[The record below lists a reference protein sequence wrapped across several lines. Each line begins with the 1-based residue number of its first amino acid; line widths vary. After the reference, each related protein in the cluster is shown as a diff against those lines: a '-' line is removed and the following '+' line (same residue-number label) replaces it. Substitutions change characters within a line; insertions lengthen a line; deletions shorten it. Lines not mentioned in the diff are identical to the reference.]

1 MPQNHCS
8 HLVEPIFSIV
18 FMLFAGQQWS
28 QGMCDMCPYRIGLG
42 LIMMSHHDSSSSQK
56 KCLWLSSECMRS
68 AAMMR
73 CLFRGLLPAR
83 NAARQRD
90 IKHRKTAN
98 SHTDLSLLS
107 SFRRSLFSVSCA
119 PRFFS
124 IQFLVVPIW
133 ESAQRPISERQDF
146 SADHDV

>member
-8 HLVEPIFSIV
+8 HLVELTFSIV

-42 LIMMSHHDSSSSQK
+42 LIMSHLDSSSSQK

-68 AAMMR
+68 DDA
-73 CLFRGLLPAR
+73 LLPAR
-83 NAARQRD
+83 NAARQGV
-90 IKHRKTAN
+90 IKHRNPAN
-98 SHTDLSLLS
+98 SHTDLSLSS